1 MNNDFQGFM
10 DALSALDKRTE
21 KVKDEWDEVNRL
33 LDRKL
38 QMLKDA
44 LGIAPMERKEK

>member
-1 MNNDFQGFM
+1 MMMNNDFQGFI

-21 KVKDEWDEVNRL
+21 RVKDEWDEVNRL
-33 LDRKL
+33 LDHKL

-44 LGIAPMERKEK
+44 LEIERKEK